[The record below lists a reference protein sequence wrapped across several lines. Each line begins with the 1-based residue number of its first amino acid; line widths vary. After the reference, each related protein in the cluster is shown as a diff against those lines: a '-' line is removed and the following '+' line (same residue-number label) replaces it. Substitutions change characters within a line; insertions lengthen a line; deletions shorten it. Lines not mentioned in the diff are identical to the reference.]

1 MSAVQM
7 GDGANVRIG
16 RIQHVVEGAIDCG
29 IDREQV
35 FGGQSVGE
43 ANARRNAALS
53 FNSDAG
59 VTAVVSPDGGQR
71 QRGVHSRLKL
81 CHGKYSGG
89 LRGGPHNCGN
99 WQCIHEFRQHA
110 GVDGHR

>member
-1 MSAVQM
+1 MSAVQV

-16 RIQHVVEGAIDCG
+16 SIQHVVEGAVDCG

-43 ANARRNAALS
+43 ANTRRNSALS
-53 FNSDAG
+53 FNSDTRVA
-59 VTAVVSPDGGQR
+59 AVVSPDGGQR

-81 CHGKYSGG
+81 RHGEYSGG
-89 LRGGPHNCGN
+89 L
-99 WQCIHEFRQHA
+99 
-110 GVDGHR
+110 